1 MSKSWEEY
9 VAEQQQ
15 KQSAGGERIA
25 TGALRPRNDRT
36 GGASGSWEQFV
47 QRMQSGQPTASDSAI
62 YQKSGMDALRK
73 DAHTLTGGLTHY
85 FKNKHTANA
94 IDPQYRQKTRAMLD
108 AIANERKYFDYY
120 KDSFTAEDLQKY
132 TAELD
137 EYEAKL
143 KTYDGYF
150 GNGYGRAT
158 DKNSAIWG
166 SGYSALSSGLTSF
179 DKDVRGLMQGERV
192 VTDEAKTDLQRKQQA
207 LSSRLSATKRYIE
220 QNAALFTPQERK
232 QWQDEFSR
240 YESYLNGVGAYL
252 TSGQLG
258 MTNPLT
264 GKTVPVPNGG
274 LTLEQDR
281 QQREAVQ
288 QKITDVIDS
297 FSNAGKLGITAKNAK
312 EIAEGYRSGVERGNR
327 EIARLEQ
334 QRAEMEQQLKAMPD
348 SEWQAKNALVQQM
361 QEVDSQIE
369 AKKRSLS
376 NMEKRAAAAEAVL
389 TIDTRGKD
397 IQTTMEASVKR
408 QKELEAQLKQAR
420 IPKGRRDGNE
430 WVSEPVDEAEVAR
443 LESEIAKEKQ
453 QQKLAERRQKEL
465 AEFSAA
471 ADYYKYYS
479 LKNNEDFKEKSRPL
493 PDVYKHN
500 PKGISDLEQFGYH
513 MAATF
518 NNVSSDQLMQE
529 PIYGYIN
536 AMQGRKD
543 AIKKHYAYGTGERD
557 SLESYD
563 YMTADERHI
572 FNYLWATEGKGPAM
586 AFLDTLKPTL
596 DYRHGSADA
605 EEDNFFLIDYLWNP
619 MQRGLRNTV
628 RNVESLFTG
637 EELSTL
643 PWEYETAIRAEN
655 SNWLGR
661 GVINASS
668 SFGQMLPAMAAS
680 IATGNPAV
688 GAAVTF
694 ATSGAGAYQEG
705 LRSGMTEGQALGYG
719 ALVGGAEGFLQAVA
733 GGIPGLKGVLPEA
746 VGGEIAGKINNA
758 FGRWAVKFGA
768 NIASEVLE
776 ENVQN
781 YLEPLFVTMLTG
793 RDYEAPGWEE
803 FVDTTLSTLLL
814 TGATNLVTVGS
825 TLKNERAEVEQIKA
839 AQAQFALAALSFD
852 ESSPVYAMG
861 EKVAAALD
869 NKKFLTGQEF
879 RAMLQEA
886 GADQATV
893 DRINKGAFT
902 AEDAEQVAQMAQ
914 EAAKRLRTER
924 FEQSYTDG
932 AGAWSKERA
941 SAAAAVLDKVV
952 RGENVRNADIQK
964 LHLNT
969 KKGAEALQNA
979 LGVPVKKAGNNNV
992 AANQTFREAEMSYR
1006 MARSTA
1012 KYGDAAINWKTLPP
1026 TQESADAI
1034 MVHPEAKTA
1043 LEEIRNKPFTGTYA
1057 EQTRQIMQQL
1067 SIWWAANASRFT
1079 PEAASIQVER
1089 WRAENV
1095 QPGVDS
1101 NGDTGYTENGTTS
1114 GAETGLRG
1122 MMERLSRDEFVP
1134 EEEIITAPEIR
1145 DAKARSDAALQHP
1158 TIEDNSAER
1167 QVLRD
1172 DCTLALLGL
1181 GSAQYD
1187 ADGRIVKGADGETAY
1202 SGAVEQGH
1210 HIDIVVGLPAAG
1222 KSSVLV
1228 DPLSAQ
1234 HHARVIDNDMAKA
1247 MLPEFDN
1254 GIGAGAVHEESKA
1267 ISNFALELA
1276 MGAGDNIVLPIVGGN
1291 YGKLVAQIEEARAL
1305 GYEVAVHLC
1314 DLPSSKAI
1322 GRAIGR
1328 YLNTGRYIPMDI
1340 LYGYGNTPKENF
1352 YRLIQEGIVNEYS
1365 EYSNDVGYGEAPKQ
1379 IRQSSAYSGGAGSPR
1394 TSAGG
1399 VVQNLGRRSGVKA
1412 SPDAGGRGTPS
1423 QVARE
1428 VHRKAEGEGSGQS
1441 SVGAARSGFDQYSHA
1456 AIEYG
1461 TIEPGENPA
1470 RVVDVPKSMDGQT
1483 RVSTAAAHIME
1494 SKLVPD
1500 SRLNTVQDLI
1510 VSGELSDSVRST
1522 AKLSDD
1528 AKALV
1533 ERDIPASVVSFVQQV
1548 ERGNVSE
1555 ALAAQGA
1562 HLLSVA
1568 GDSDMTAAQY
1578 ARLYTAMVD
1587 LMRNTG
1593 RALQAARLVKQL
1605 TPEGRML
1612 CLQQAIQGFNDR
1624 TVETALR
1631 KAAQRP
1637 GRDGKE
1643 TAQIVVPEEMWQAY
1657 REATTDKAR
1666 DAVISDIQKY
1676 VADQIP
1682 STLYD
1687 KWTALRYLNML
1698 GNFKTQIRNIV
1709 SNTGAALLYTAKNR
1723 VKALVEAPVYGISK
1737 ALNRATD
1744 GKVAEY
1750 ERTSPLT
1757 PASVAD
1763 PMLFGQAWKD
1773 YTQFKDEILG
1783 DTKFKENLRGQ
1794 YAREIEAKR
1803 QIWKLNGQWGT
1814 KEDSNTAAKAIRKSA
1829 ETGMALLRGYDKV
1842 TSFAM
1847 EQGDAIFGRFA
1858 YAQALSGYLRANG
1871 VKSSTFENVDAELMN
1886 RARAYAI
1893 QQAQE
1898 ATFRDTNAVSTWFSG
1913 FDRNWGRAQVFSRGL
1928 LAFRKTPAN
1937 IGVRIEQ
1944 FSPLGVLNMFA
1955 DIIGK
1960 TSGFDI
1966 SGNDIVEAA
1975 SKTLTGTGLLYAG
1988 FLAAANGLIRG
1999 AGGDDDKEKTLD
2011 ELAGKQ
2017 DYSIKIGG
2025 KWYDISW
2032 LAPSSVPF
2040 LIGANIFDISERNN
2054 DPGFIEALL
2063 YITDPMI
2070 KTSMLSGLNDAID
2083 TIKWSDSPLTD
2094 MVITN
2099 VFGYLTQGLSNSLI
2113 RQAEQAA
2120 NKETTYTYIDEES
2133 WMPDIM
2139 QRVLGKWSQGI
2150 PGWDYNQAVMVDE
2163 LGRTVEKGDTAER
2176 IFNAFFNPAYYSEEA
2191 QNPVV
2196 DELQYL
2202 YELTQ
2207 ADPTLSEINVV
2218 PSWGGKSYSYR
2229 DKSGKKVTVRFTA
2242 EQYEEYSITRGTAI
2256 TAMLTDLFKS
2266 QTYNEMTDEEKAK
2279 AVQSVIQTATLYAK
2293 AESKT
2298 GYVYQKGEN
2307 KLLDLAFDAKLPAS
2321 EVFQAK
2327 AYRDDLN
2334 EMDASANV
2342 KMSHFDNY
2350 VSHKGWTD
2358 AQKKAV
2364 LEAYGSFSTT
2374 MRGDT
2379 DRYDELTEYIG
2390 KDKALTVVDGVGKLE
2405 PIGDA
2410 KQVSDAQRIGA
2421 IAKMP
2426 LSDQEKW
2433 DAFAVYRDDDWRIAF
2448 FRKAEINPSVY
2459 AAYLEAAPEYR
2470 LTADGKKSSAWN
2482 KTTIWN
2488 WLRTTEYS
2496 YAVRQKVAQIALMDK
2511 PKEDGKK

>member
-47 QRMQSGQPTASDSAI
+47 QRMQSGQRTASDSAI

-108 AIANERKYFDYY
+108 AIANERKYFEYY

-143 KTYDGYF
+143 KAYDGYF

-179 DKDVRGLMQGERV
+179 DKDVRGLMQGGRV
-192 VTDEAKTDLQRKQQA
+192 VTDEAKTDLKRQQQA
-207 LSSRLSATKRYIE
+207 LSSRLSATKRYME

-240 YESYLNGVGAYL
+240 YESYLNGVGSYL

-258 MTNPLT
+258 TTNPFT

-297 FSNAGKLGITAKNAK
+297 FSNAGKLGITAKNAQQ
-312 EIAEGYRSGVERGNR
+312 EAQTAQGVVQRATRKRERLT
-327 EIARLEQ
+327 A
-334 QRAEMEQQLKAMPD
+334 QRAEMEQQLKAIPD
-348 SEWQAKNALVQQM
+348 SEWQARDALVQQM
-361 QEVDSQIE
+361 QDVDTQIE
-369 AKKRSLS
+369 AQRH
-376 NMEKRAAAAEAVL
+376 
-389 TIDTRGKD
+389 TIETYTERGKVAQD
-397 IQTTMEASVKR
+397 VANAGDKYDEYRIGSMVQEA
-408 QKELEAQLKQAR
+408 LNA
-420 IPKGRRDGNE
+420 P
-430 WVSEPVDEAEVAR
+430 
-443 LESEIAKEKQ
+443 
-453 QQKLAERRQKEL
+453 
-465 AEFSAA
+465 
-471 ADYYKYYS
+471 
-479 LKNNEDFKEKSRPL
+479 DFAEKSKPQEG
-493 PDVYKHN
+493 VYSYTVDDNVNVRLALSDDYDLSDATHIQNPEYGWINGTDDDRAIIGQQYAVHN
-500 PKGISDLEQFGYH
+500 GELDSFSSYSYLTNEEKG
-513 MAATF
+513 
-518 NNVSSDQLMQE
+518 V
-529 PIYGYIN
+529 
-536 AMQGRKD
+536 
-543 AIKKHYAYGTGERD
+543 
-557 SLESYD
+557 
-563 YMTADERHI
+563 
-572 FNYLWATEGKGPAM
+572 FNYLWAAKGKETAM
-586 AFLDTLKPTL
+586 EYLAALKPTL
-596 DYRHGSADA
+596 DYRNGAAMAQDSPGT
-605 EEDNFFLIDYLWNP
+605 LWGNVLSP
-619 MQRGLRNTV
+619 MWRGLQGAMRNT
-628 RNVESLFTG
+628 EALLLG
-637 EELSTL
+637 GQELPIS
-643 PWEYETAIRAEN
+643 PGEYETAIRREN
-655 SNWLGR
+655 AGEWGR
-661 GVINASS
+661 HIIDAST
-668 SFGQMLPAMAAS
+668 SFGQMLPAMTIS
-680 IATGNPAV
+680 LATGNPTA

-694 ATSGAGAYQEG
+694 VTSGAGAYQEG

-719 ALVGGAEGFLQAVA
+719 ALVGGAEGFLQTIA
-733 GGIPGLKGVLPEA
+733 GGIPGLKGVLPDV
-746 VGGEIAGKINNA
+746 VGEQIAGKITNA

-814 TGATNLVTVGS
+814 TGATNLANAPSELSAELADPRAIENAQRRFAEAALTFDADSAVHAAGEIVKARLDSGRLVSGEEFRSLLTELGAD
-825 TLKNERAEVEQIKA
+825 KAEVKKIYSGRFTQSDVDALRNTTERRATA
-839 AQAQFALAALSFD
+839 A
-852 ESSPVYAMG
+852 
-861 EKVAAALD
+861 
-869 NKKFLTGQEF
+869 
-879 RAMLQEA
+879 R
-886 GADQATV
+886 
-893 DRINKGAFT
+893 
-902 AEDAEQVAQMAQ
+902 EQVYFENYQN
-914 EAAKRLRTER
+914 LGWTE
-924 FEQSYTDG
+924 
-932 AGAWSKERA
+932 ERA

-964 LHLNT
+964 LRLNT
-969 KKGAEALQNA
+969 EKGAAVLQDA
-979 LGVPVKKAGNNNV
+979 LGVPVTRAGNNNV

-1089 WRAENV
+1089 WRAEHPQQAQSADV
-1095 QPGVDS
+1095 VAQAQETSGTETQPASRVDITDDG
-1101 NGDTGYTENGTTS
+1101 NFRMVEYGDTDTQKQMTQ
-1114 GAETGLRG
+1114 
-1122 MMERLSRDEFVP
+1122 
-1134 EEEIITAPEIR
+1134 
-1145 DAKARSDAALQHP
+1145 ALHDQM
-1158 TIEDNSAER
+1158 
-1167 QVLRD
+1167 V
-1172 DCTLALLGL
+1172 
-1181 GSAQYD
+1181 
-1187 ADGRIVKGADGETAY
+1187 ADGEVVQIESREDVAEHYPDLRGVKKQERNALLKEKIGELKRQLRAFLQTLRPNTYEFDVDGRTLEARIYSTAIDEVTVRLTEPKSNMLYQSEEIFNNARYLY
-1202 SGAVEQGH
+1202 STPDYDGNPDVYRWNYFYTPVQIGDE
-1210 HIDIVVGLPAAG
+1210 VVGVRIAVRDRVRGNESQIYHWGIKSDRPLAAHG
-1222 KSSVLV
+1222 SGNQSGPTLSSSGRSDSSVPQ
-1228 DPLSAQ
+1228 D
-1234 HHARVIDNDMAKA
+1234 
-1247 MLPEFDN
+1247 
-1254 GIGAGAVHEESKA
+1254 GAAV
-1267 ISNFALELA
+1267 N
-1276 MGAGDNIVLPIVGGN
+1276 PVG
-1291 YGKLVAQIEEARAL
+1291 E
-1305 GYEVAVHLC
+1305 
-1314 DLPSSKAI
+1314 
-1322 GRAIGR
+1322 
-1328 YLNTGRYIPMDI
+1328 
-1340 LYGYGNTPKENF
+1340 
-1352 YRLIQEGIVNEYS
+1352 
-1365 EYSNDVGYGEAPKQ
+1365 
-1379 IRQSSAYSGGAGSPR
+1379 
-1394 TSAGG
+1394 
-1399 VVQNLGRRSGVKA
+1399 
-1412 SPDAGGRGTPS
+1412 
-1423 QVARE
+1423 
-1428 VHRKAEGEGSGQS
+1428 S
-1441 SVGAARSGFDQYSHA
+1441 SVGAARKGFDPYSGA

-1528 AKALV
+1528 AKALI

-1548 ERGNVSE
+1548 DRGNVSE
-1555 ALAAQGA
+1555 ALVAQGA

-1624 TVETALR
+1624 AVETALR

-1698 GNFKTQIRNIV
+1698 GNFKTQVRNVV

-1737 ALNRATD
+1737 VLNRATD
-1744 GKVAEY
+1744 GKVPEY

-1814 KEDSNTAAKAIRKSA
+1814 KEGSNTAAKAIRKSA

-1898 ATFRDTNAVSTWFSG
+1898 ATFRDTNLVSTYVSG
-1913 FDRNWGRAQVFSRGL
+1913 FDRNAPRGVKMFTRGL

-1960 TSGFDI
+1960 SSGFDI

-2054 DPGFIEALL
+2054 DPGFIESLL

-2163 LGRTVEKGDTAER
+2163 LGRTVDKGETAER

-2266 QTYNEMTDEEKAK
+2266 QSYNEMTDEEKAK

-2426 LSDQEKW
+2426 LSDREKW
-2433 DAFAVYRDDDWRIAF
+2433 DAFAVYRDDDWRIEF

-2496 YAVRQKVAQIALMDK
+2496 YAVRQKIAQIALMDK

>member
-1 MSKSWEEY
+1 MSNGWERFK
-9 VAEQQQ
+9 AEQEQRGTAGNPA
-15 KQSAGGERIA
+15 SAS
-25 TGALRPRNDRT
+25 RPGNDN
-36 GGASGSWEQFV
+36 GFAEY
-47 QRMQSGQPTASDSAI
+47 QRRSAQRQSGQSGSSQSWQRYLWETQGIRPTASNEEV
-62 YQKSGMDALRK
+62 YRKSGMDALRK

-179 DKDVRGLMQGERV
+179 DKDVRGLMQGGRV
-192 VTDEAKTDLQRKQQA
+192 VTDEAKTSLQRKQQA
-207 LSSRLSATKRYIE
+207 LSSRLSATKRYME

-240 YESYLNGVGAYL
+240 YESYLNGVGSYL
-252 TSGQLG
+252 KSGQLG
-258 MTNPLT
+258 MTNPFT

-297 FSNAGKLGITAKNAK
+297 FSNAGKLGITAKNAQQ
-312 EIAEGYRSGVERGNR
+312 EAQTAQGAVERATR
-327 EIARLEQ
+327 ERERLTA
-334 QRAEMEQQLKAMPD
+334 QRAEMEQQLKAIPD
-348 SEWQAKNALVQQM
+348 SEWQARNALVQQM
-361 QEVDSQIE
+361 QDVDTQIE
-369 AKKRSLS
+369 AQRH
-376 NMEKRAAAAEAVL
+376 
-389 TIDTRGKD
+389 TIETYTERGKVAQD
-397 IQTTMEASVKR
+397 VANAGDKYDEYRIGSMVQEA
-408 QKELEAQLKQAR
+408 LNA
-420 IPKGRRDGNE
+420 P
-430 WVSEPVDEAEVAR
+430 
-443 LESEIAKEKQ
+443 
-453 QQKLAERRQKEL
+453 
-465 AEFSAA
+465 
-471 ADYYKYYS
+471 
-479 LKNNEDFKEKSRPL
+479 DFAEKSKPQEG
-493 PDVYKHN
+493 VYSYTVDDNVNVRLALSDDYDLSDATHIQNPEYGWINGTDDDRVIIGQQYAVHN
-500 PKGISDLEQFGYH
+500 GELDSFSSYSYLTNEEKG
-513 MAATF
+513 
-518 NNVSSDQLMQE
+518 V
-529 PIYGYIN
+529 
-536 AMQGRKD
+536 
-543 AIKKHYAYGTGERD
+543 
-557 SLESYD
+557 
-563 YMTADERHI
+563 
-572 FNYLWATEGKGPAM
+572 FNYLWATKGKETAM
-586 AFLDTLKPTL
+586 EYLAALKPTL
-596 DYRHGSADA
+596 DYRNGTAMAQNSPGS
-605 EEDNFFLIDYLWNP
+605 LWGNVLSP
-619 MQRGLRNTV
+619 MVRGFQGAMRNT
-628 RNVESLFTG
+628 EALLQG
-637 EELSTL
+637 GQELPIS
-643 PWEYETAIRAEN
+643 PGEYETAIRREN
-655 SNWLGR
+655 AGEWGR
-661 GVINASS
+661 HIIDAST
-668 SFGQMLPAMAAS
+668 SFGQMLPAMTIS
-680 IATGNPAV
+680 LATGNPTA

-694 ATSGAGAYQEG
+694 VTSGAGAYQEG

-746 VGGEIAGKINNA
+746 VGGKIAGKITNA

-814 TGATNLVTVGS
+814 TGATNLANAPSELSAEFADAIENAQRRFAEAALTFDADSAVHTAGEIVKARLDSGRLVS
-825 TLKNERAEVEQIKA
+825 GEEFRSLLTELGADKAEVKKIYSGRFTQSDVDALRNTTERRATA
-839 AQAQFALAALSFD
+839 A
-852 ESSPVYAMG
+852 
-861 EKVAAALD
+861 
-869 NKKFLTGQEF
+869 
-879 RAMLQEA
+879 R
-886 GADQATV
+886 
-893 DRINKGAFT
+893 
-902 AEDAEQVAQMAQ
+902 EQVYFENYQN
-914 EAAKRLRTER
+914 LGWTE
-924 FEQSYTDG
+924 
-932 AGAWSKERA
+932 ERA

-979 LGVPVKKAGNNNV
+979 LGVPVTRAGNNNV

-1089 WRAENV
+1089 WRAEHPQENA
-1095 QPGVDS
+1095 QFNIDNAENS
-1101 NGDTGYTENGTTS
+1101 GYTGRNGGVS
-1114 GAETGLRG
+1114 NE
-1122 MMERLSRDEFVP
+1122 
-1134 EEEIITAPEIR
+1134 
-1145 DAKARSDAALQHP
+1145 SD
-1158 TIEDNSAER
+1158 R
-1167 QVLRD
+1167 
-1172 DCTLALLGL
+1172 
-1181 GSAQYD
+1181 
-1187 ADGRIVKGADGETAY
+1187 
-1202 SGAVEQGH
+1202 
-1210 HIDIVVGLPAAG
+1210 
-1222 KSSVLV
+1222 
-1228 DPLSAQ
+1228 
-1234 HHARVIDNDMAKA
+1234 M
-1247 MLPEFDN
+1247 
-1254 GIGAGAVHEESKA
+1254 
-1267 ISNFALELA
+1267 
-1276 MGAGDNIVLPIVGGN
+1276 
-1291 YGKLVAQIEEARAL
+1291 
-1305 GYEVAVHLC
+1305 
-1314 DLPSSKAI
+1314 
-1322 GRAIGR
+1322 
-1328 YLNTGRYIPMDI
+1328 
-1340 LYGYGNTPKENF
+1340 
-1352 YRLIQEGIVNEYS
+1352 
-1365 EYSNDVGYGEAPKQ
+1365 
-1379 IRQSSAYSGGAGSPR
+1379 
-1394 TSAGG
+1394 AGG
-1399 VVQNLGRRSGVKA
+1399 VAEGVPGGQFSGGR
-1412 SPDAGGRGTPS
+1412 DAGGRQNGRTNQVFSGRGLSQNLQRAFEQRGVVAAELYNFDADSAAFSAALEAARTADTDHGWAVTPQSIEDLQGKTLLMDEGGTIGFAVTADGDIEAVFKNKQLNHTPHAMDGVMPQAIAAGGVKLDCYGKDLVRIYERYGFTPVARVEFNEQYANPGWDASKGTPYIYFMVHNGDSAETVAANIGKYPHMERS
-1423 QVARE
+1423 QLE
-1428 VHRKAEGEGSGQS
+1428 SLPTYGKEGYDQAAAQRDSLLSWRQQS
-1441 SVGAARSGFDQYSHA
+1441 ETSVGAARSGFDQYSHA

-1510 VSGELSDSVRST
+1510 VSGELSDSVRSLD
-1522 AKLSDD
+1522 KLSND

-1555 ALAAQGA
+1555 ALVAQGA

-1637 GRDGKE
+1637 GMDGKE

-1698 GNFKTQIRNIV
+1698 GNFKTQIRNIA

-1829 ETGMALLRGYDKV
+1829 EIGMALLRGYDKV

-1898 ATFRDTNAVSTWFSG
+1898 ATFRDTNLVSTYVSG
-1913 FDRNWGRAQVFSRGL
+1913 FDRNAPRGVKMFTRGS

-1955 DIIGK
+1955 NIIGK

-1975 SKTLTGTGLLYAG
+1975 AKTLTGTGLLYAG

-1999 AGGDDDKEKTLD
+1999 AGGNDDKEKTLD

-2083 TIKWSDSPLTD
+2083 TIKWSDAPLED

-2163 LGRTVEKGDTAER
+2163 LGRTVGKGETAER

-2207 ADPTLSEINVV
+2207 TDPTLSEINVV
-2218 PSWGGKSYSYR
+2218 PRWGDKSYSYR

-2242 EQYEEYSITRGTAI
+2242 DQYEEYSITRGTAI

-2410 KQVSDAQRIGA
+2410 KQVSDAQRIRA

-2459 AAYLEAAPEYR
+2459 AAYLEAIPEYR
-2470 LTADGKKSSAWN
+2470 VTAKGKKTNDWN
-2482 KTTIWN
+2482 GTTIWN

>member
-1 MSKSWEEY
+1 
-9 VAEQQQ
+9 
-15 KQSAGGERIA
+15 
-25 TGALRPRNDRT
+25 
-36 GGASGSWEQFV
+36 
-47 QRMQSGQPTASDSAI
+47 
-62 YQKSGMDALRK
+62 
-73 DAHTLTGGLTHY
+73 
-85 FKNKHTANA
+85 
-94 IDPQYRQKTRAMLD
+94 
-108 AIANERKYFDYY
+108 
-120 KDSFTAEDLQKY
+120 
-132 TAELD
+132 
-137 EYEAKL
+137 
-143 KTYDGYF
+143 
-150 GNGYGRAT
+150 
-158 DKNSAIWG
+158 
-166 SGYSALSSGLTSF
+166 
-179 DKDVRGLMQGERV
+179 
-192 VTDEAKTDLQRKQQA
+192 
-207 LSSRLSATKRYIE
+207 
-220 QNAALFTPQERK
+220 
-232 QWQDEFSR
+232 
-240 YESYLNGVGAYL
+240 
-252 TSGQLG
+252 
-258 MTNPLT
+258 
-264 GKTVPVPNGG
+264 
-274 LTLEQDR
+274 
-281 QQREAVQ
+281 
-288 QKITDVIDS
+288 
-297 FSNAGKLGITAKNAK
+297 
-312 EIAEGYRSGVERGNR
+312 
-327 EIARLEQ
+327 
-334 QRAEMEQQLKAMPD
+334 
-348 SEWQAKNALVQQM
+348 
-361 QEVDSQIE
+361 
-369 AKKRSLS
+369 
-376 NMEKRAAAAEAVL
+376 
-389 TIDTRGKD
+389 
-397 IQTTMEASVKR
+397 
-408 QKELEAQLKQAR
+408 
-420 IPKGRRDGNE
+420 
-430 WVSEPVDEAEVAR
+430 
-443 LESEIAKEKQ
+443 
-453 QQKLAERRQKEL
+453 
-465 AEFSAA
+465 
-471 ADYYKYYS
+471 
-479 LKNNEDFKEKSRPL
+479 
-493 PDVYKHN
+493 
-500 PKGISDLEQFGYH
+500 
-513 MAATF
+513 
-518 NNVSSDQLMQE
+518 
-529 PIYGYIN
+529 
-536 AMQGRKD
+536 
-543 AIKKHYAYGTGERD
+543 
-557 SLESYD
+557 
-563 YMTADERHI
+563 
-572 FNYLWATEGKGPAM
+572 
-586 AFLDTLKPTL
+586 
-596 DYRHGSADA
+596 
-605 EEDNFFLIDYLWNP
+605 
-619 MQRGLRNTV
+619 
-628 RNVESLFTG
+628 
-637 EELSTL
+637 
-643 PWEYETAIRAEN
+643 
-655 SNWLGR
+655 
-661 GVINASS
+661 
-668 SFGQMLPAMAAS
+668 
-680 IATGNPAV
+680 
-688 GAAVTF
+688 
-694 ATSGAGAYQEG
+694 
-705 LRSGMTEGQALGYG
+705 
-719 ALVGGAEGFLQAVA
+719 
-733 GGIPGLKGVLPEA
+733 
-746 VGGEIAGKINNA
+746 
-758 FGRWAVKFGA
+758 
-768 NIASEVLE
+768 
-776 ENVQN
+776 
-781 YLEPLFVTMLTG
+781 
-793 RDYEAPGWEE
+793 
-803 FVDTTLSTLLL
+803 
-814 TGATNLVTVGS
+814 
-825 TLKNERAEVEQIKA
+825 
-839 AQAQFALAALSFD
+839 
-852 ESSPVYAMG
+852 
-861 EKVAAALD
+861 
-869 NKKFLTGQEF
+869 
-879 RAMLQEA
+879 
-886 GADQATV
+886 
-893 DRINKGAFT
+893 
-902 AEDAEQVAQMAQ
+902 
-914 EAAKRLRTER
+914 
-924 FEQSYTDG
+924 
-932 AGAWSKERA
+932 
-941 SAAAAVLDKVV
+941 
-952 RGENVRNADIQK
+952 
-964 LHLNT
+964 
-969 KKGAEALQNA
+969 
-979 LGVPVKKAGNNNV
+979 
-992 AANQTFREAEMSYR
+992 
-1006 MARSTA
+1006 
-1012 KYGDAAINWKTLPP
+1012 
-1026 TQESADAI
+1026 
-1034 MVHPEAKTA
+1034 
-1043 LEEIRNKPFTGTYA
+1043 
-1057 EQTRQIMQQL
+1057 
-1067 SIWWAANASRFT
+1067 
-1079 PEAASIQVER
+1079 
-1089 WRAENV
+1089 
-1095 QPGVDS
+1095 
-1101 NGDTGYTENGTTS
+1101 
-1114 GAETGLRG
+1114 
-1122 MMERLSRDEFVP
+1122 
-1134 EEEIITAPEIR
+1134 
-1145 DAKARSDAALQHP
+1145 
-1158 TIEDNSAER
+1158 
-1167 QVLRD
+1167 
-1172 DCTLALLGL
+1172 
-1181 GSAQYD
+1181 
-1187 ADGRIVKGADGETAY
+1187 
-1202 SGAVEQGH
+1202 
-1210 HIDIVVGLPAAG
+1210 
-1222 KSSVLV
+1222 
-1228 DPLSAQ
+1228 
-1234 HHARVIDNDMAKA
+1234 
-1247 MLPEFDN
+1247 
-1254 GIGAGAVHEESKA
+1254 
-1267 ISNFALELA
+1267 
-1276 MGAGDNIVLPIVGGN
+1276 
-1291 YGKLVAQIEEARAL
+1291 
-1305 GYEVAVHLC
+1305 
-1314 DLPSSKAI
+1314 
-1322 GRAIGR
+1322 
-1328 YLNTGRYIPMDI
+1328 
-1340 LYGYGNTPKENF
+1340 
-1352 YRLIQEGIVNEYS
+1352 
-1365 EYSNDVGYGEAPKQ
+1365 
-1379 IRQSSAYSGGAGSPR
+1379 
-1394 TSAGG
+1394 
-1399 VVQNLGRRSGVKA
+1399 
-1412 SPDAGGRGTPS
+1412 
-1423 QVARE
+1423 
-1428 VHRKAEGEGSGQS
+1428 
-1441 SVGAARSGFDQYSHA
+1441 
-1456 AIEYG
+1456 
-1461 TIEPGENPA
+1461 
-1470 RVVDVPKSMDGQT
+1470 
-1483 RVSTAAAHIME
+1483 
-1494 SKLVPD
+1494 
-1500 SRLNTVQDLI
+1500 
-1510 VSGELSDSVRST
+1510 
-1522 AKLSDD
+1522 
-1528 AKALV
+1528 
-1533 ERDIPASVVSFVQQV
+1533 
-1548 ERGNVSE
+1548 
-1555 ALAAQGA
+1555 
-1562 HLLSVA
+1562 
-1568 GDSDMTAAQY
+1568 
-1578 ARLYTAMVD
+1578 
-1587 LMRNTG
+1587 
-1593 RALQAARLVKQL
+1593 
-1605 TPEGRML
+1605 ML
-1612 CLQQAIQGFNDR
+1612 CLQQAIQNINDTR
-1624 TVETALR
+1624 AENAQAKADRMARR
-1631 KAAQRP
+1631 KEIREAFRDADRAERAKDAAVNKQKNAV
-1637 GRDGKE
+1637 GSISE
-1643 TAQIVVPEEMWQAY
+1643 IVVPEEMWQAY

-1698 GNFKTQIRNIV
+1698 GNFKTQIRNIA

-1744 GKVAEY
+1744 GKVSEY

-1814 KEDSNTAAKAIRKSA
+1814 KEDSNAAAKAIRKSA

-1928 LAFRKTPAN
+1928 FAFRKTPAN

-2040 LIGANIFDISERNN
+2040 LIGANIYDISERNN

-2070 KTSMLSGLNDAID
+2070 KTSMLSGLNNSID

-2099 VFGYLTQGLSNSLI
+2099 VFGYLTQGLSNSMI

-2218 PSWGGKSYSYR
+2218 PRWGDKSYSYR

-2410 KQVSDAQRIGA
+2410 KQVSDAQRIRA

>member
-1 MSKSWEEY
+1 MSNGWERFK
-9 VAEQQQ
+9 AEQERRGT
-15 KQSAGGERIA
+15 AGNPA
-25 TGALRPRNDRT
+25 
-36 GGASGSWEQFV
+36 GASRSGNNGFAEY
-47 QRMQSGQPTASDSAI
+47 QRRSAQRQSGQSGSSRSWQRYLWETQGIRPTASNEEV
-62 YQKSGMDALRK
+62 YRKSGMDALRK

-137 EYEAKL
+137 EYEAQL
-143 KTYDGYF
+143 KAYDGYF

-179 DKDVRGLMQGERV
+179 DKDVRGLMQGGRV

-207 LSSRLSATKRYIE
+207 LSSRLSATKRYME

-240 YESYLNGVGAYL
+240 YESYLNGVGSYL
-252 TSGQLG
+252 KSGQLG
-258 MTNPLT
+258 TTNPFT

-274 LTLEQDR
+274 PELEQDR

-288 QKITDVIDS
+288 QKITSVIDS
-297 FSNAGKLGITAKNAK
+297 FSNAGRLGITAKNAQQEAQTAQDVVQRATRK
-312 EIAEGYRSGVERGNR
+312 RERLT
-327 EIARLEQ
+327 A
-334 QRAEMEQQLKAMPD
+334 QRAEMEQQLKAIPD
-348 SEWQAKNALVQQM
+348 SEWQARNALVQQM
-361 QEVDSQIE
+361 QDVDTQID
-369 AKKRSLS
+369 AQRH
-376 NMEKRAAAAEAVL
+376 
-389 TIDTRGKD
+389 TIETYTERGKVAQD
-397 IQTTMEASVKR
+397 VANAGDKYDEYRIGSMVQEA
-408 QKELEAQLKQAR
+408 LNA
-420 IPKGRRDGNE
+420 P
-430 WVSEPVDEAEVAR
+430 
-443 LESEIAKEKQ
+443 
-453 QQKLAERRQKEL
+453 
-465 AEFSAA
+465 
-471 ADYYKYYS
+471 
-479 LKNNEDFKEKSRPL
+479 DFAEKSKPQEG
-493 PDVYKHN
+493 VY
-500 PKGISDLEQFGYH
+500 SYTVD
-513 MAATF
+513 
-518 NNVSSDQLMQE
+518 NNVNVRLALSDDYDLSDATHIQNPE
-529 PIYGYIN
+529 YGYIN
-536 AMQGRKD
+536 GTDEDRSIIINQ
-543 AIKKHYAYGTGERD
+543 YAVHNAERD
-557 SLESYD
+557 QFASYGYLTD
-563 YMTADERHI
+563 KEKGV
-572 FNYLWATEGKGPAM
+572 FNYLWATKGRDTAM
-586 AFLDTLKPTL
+586 EYLAALKPTL
-596 DYRHGSADA
+596 DYRNGAAMAQNSPGS
-605 EEDNFFLIDYLWNP
+605 LWGNVVSP
-619 MQRGLRNTV
+619 MVRGFQGAMRNTEALLQGG
-628 RNVESLFTG
+628 R
-637 EELSTL
+637 ELPIS
-643 PWEYETAIRAEN
+643 PGEYETAIRREN
-655 SNWLGR
+655 AGEWGR
-661 GVINASS
+661 HIIDAST
-668 SFGQMLPAMAAS
+668 SFGQMLPAMTIS
-680 IATGNPAV
+680 LATGNPTA

-694 ATSGAGAYQEG
+694 VTSGAGAYQEG

-746 VGGEIAGKINNA
+746 VGGKIAGKINNA

-793 RDYEAPGWEE
+793 RDYEAPGWDE
-803 FVDTTLSTLLL
+803 FVDTTLSVLLL
-814 TGATNLVTVGS
+814 TGATNLATVGS

-852 ESSPVYAMG
+852 ESSPVHAMG

-893 DRINKGAFT
+893 DRINKAAFT

-914 EAAKRLRTER
+914 EAAKRLQTER
-924 FEQSYTDG
+924 FEQSYTEG
-932 AGAWSKERA
+932 TEAWSKERA

-964 LHLNT
+964 LRLNT
-969 KKGAEALQNA
+969 EKGAAVLQDA
-979 LGVPVKKAGNNNV
+979 LGVPVTRAGNNNV

-1012 KYGDAAINWKTLPP
+1012 KYGEAEINWKTLPP

-1043 LEEIRNKPFTGTYA
+1043 LEEIRNKPFAGTYA

-1089 WRAENV
+1089 WRAEHPQGNA
-1095 QPGVDS
+1095 QFNIDNAEDS
-1101 NGDTGYTENGTTS
+1101 GYTESNGGVS
-1114 GAETGLRG
+1114 NE
-1122 MMERLSRDEFVP
+1122 
-1134 EEEIITAPEIR
+1134 
-1145 DAKARSDAALQHP
+1145 SD
-1158 TIEDNSAER
+1158 R
-1167 QVLRD
+1167 
-1172 DCTLALLGL
+1172 
-1181 GSAQYD
+1181 
-1187 ADGRIVKGADGETAY
+1187 
-1202 SGAVEQGH
+1202 
-1210 HIDIVVGLPAAG
+1210 
-1222 KSSVLV
+1222 
-1228 DPLSAQ
+1228 
-1234 HHARVIDNDMAKA
+1234 M
-1247 MLPEFDN
+1247 
-1254 GIGAGAVHEESKA
+1254 
-1267 ISNFALELA
+1267 
-1276 MGAGDNIVLPIVGGN
+1276 
-1291 YGKLVAQIEEARAL
+1291 
-1305 GYEVAVHLC
+1305 
-1314 DLPSSKAI
+1314 
-1322 GRAIGR
+1322 
-1328 YLNTGRYIPMDI
+1328 
-1340 LYGYGNTPKENF
+1340 
-1352 YRLIQEGIVNEYS
+1352 
-1365 EYSNDVGYGEAPKQ
+1365 
-1379 IRQSSAYSGGAGSPR
+1379 
-1394 TSAGG
+1394 AGG
-1399 VVQNLGRRSGVKA
+1399 MAEGVPGGQFSGRR
-1412 SPDAGGRGTPS
+1412 DAGGRQNGRTNQVFSGRGLSQNLQRAFEQRGVVAAELYNFDADSAAFSAALEAARTADADHGWAVTPQSVEDLQGKTLLMDEGGTIGFAVTADGDIEAVFKNKQLNHTPHAMDGVIPQAIAAGGVKLDCYGKDLVRIYERYGFTPVARVEFNEQYANPGWDASKGTPYIYFMVHNGDSAETVAANIGKYPHMERS
-1423 QVARE
+1423 QLE
-1428 VHRKAEGEGSGQS
+1428 SLPTYGKEGYDQAAAQRDSLLSWRQQS
-1441 SVGAARSGFDQYSHA
+1441 ETSVGAARSGFDQYSHA

-1494 SKLVPD
+1494 SKIVPD

-1528 AKALV
+1528 AKALI

-1555 ALAAQGA
+1555 ALVAQGA
-1562 HLLSVA
+1562 HLLGVA

-1955 DIIGK
+1955 NIIGK

-2054 DPGFIEALL
+2054 DPGFIDALL

-2083 TIKWSDSPLTD
+2083 TIKWSDAPLED

-2163 LGRTVEKGDTAER
+2163 LGRTVDKGETAER

-2218 PSWGGKSYSYR
+2218 PRWGGKSYSYR

-2298 GYVYQKGEN
+2298 GYVYQKSEN

-2410 KQVSDAQRIGA
+2410 KQVSDAQRIHA

>member
-15 KQSAGGERIA
+15 KQSAGGKRIA
-25 TGALRPRNDRT
+25 SGALRPRNDRT
-36 GGASGSWEQFV
+36 GGASDSWEQFV
-47 QRMQSGQPTASDSAI
+47 QRAQSGQRTASDSAI
-62 YQKSGMDALRK
+62 YQKSGMEALRK

-108 AIANERKYFDYY
+108 AIANERKYFEYY

-143 KTYDGYF
+143 KAYDGYF

-179 DKDVRGLMQGERV
+179 DKDVRGLMQGGRV
-192 VTDEAKTDLQRKQQA
+192 VTDEAKTDLKRQQQA
-207 LSSRLSATKRYIE
+207 LSSRLSATKRYME

-240 YESYLNGVGAYL
+240 YESYLNGVGSYL

-258 MTNPLT
+258 TTNPFT
-264 GKTVPVPNGG
+264 NKTVPVPNGG

-297 FSNAGKLGITAKNAK
+297 FSNAGRLGITAKNAQQ
-312 EIAEGYRSGVERGNR
+312 EAQTAQGVVQRATRKRERLT
-327 EIARLEQ
+327 A
-334 QRAEMEQQLKAMPD
+334 QRAEMEQQLKAIPD
-348 SEWQAKNALVQQM
+348 SEWQARNALVQQM
-361 QEVDSQIE
+361 QDVDTQID
-369 AKKRSLS
+369 AQRH
-376 NMEKRAAAAEAVL
+376 
-389 TIDTRGKD
+389 TIETYTERGKVAQD
-397 IQTTMEASVKR
+397 VANAGEKYDEFRIGSMVQEA
-408 QKELEAQLKQAR
+408 LNA
-420 IPKGRRDGNE
+420 P
-430 WVSEPVDEAEVAR
+430 
-443 LESEIAKEKQ
+443 
-453 QQKLAERRQKEL
+453 
-465 AEFSAA
+465 
-471 ADYYKYYS
+471 
-479 LKNNEDFKEKSRPL
+479 DFAEKSKPQEG
-493 PDVYKHN
+493 VYSYTVDDNVNVRLALSDDYDLSDATHIQNPEYGWINGTDDDRAIIGQQYAVHN
-500 PKGISDLEQFGYH
+500 GELDSFSSYSYLTNEEKG
-513 MAATF
+513 
-518 NNVSSDQLMQE
+518 V
-529 PIYGYIN
+529 
-536 AMQGRKD
+536 
-543 AIKKHYAYGTGERD
+543 
-557 SLESYD
+557 
-563 YMTADERHI
+563 
-572 FNYLWATEGKGPAM
+572 FNYLWATKGKETAM
-586 AFLDTLKPTL
+586 EYLAALKPTL
-596 DYRHGSADA
+596 DYRNGAAMAQDSPGT
-605 EEDNFFLIDYLWNP
+605 LWGNVLSP
-619 MQRGLRNTV
+619 MWRGLQGAMRNT
-628 RNVESLFTG
+628 EALLQG
-637 EELSTL
+637 GQELPIS
-643 PWEYETAIRAEN
+643 PGEYETAIRREN
-655 SNWLGR
+655 AGEWGR
-661 GVINASS
+661 HIIDAST
-668 SFGQMLPAMAAS
+668 SFGQMLPAMTIS
-680 IATGNPAV
+680 LATGNPTA

-694 ATSGAGAYQEG
+694 VTSGAGAYQEG

-719 ALVGGAEGFLQAVA
+719 ALVGGAEGFLQSIA
-733 GGIPGLKGVLPEA
+733 GGIPGLKGMLPEA
-746 VGGEIAGKINNA
+746 VGNQIAGKITNA

-793 RDYEAPGWEE
+793 QDYEAPGWEE

-814 TGATNLVTVGS
+814 TGVTNLANAPS
-825 TLKNERAEVEQIKA
+825 DLINEAVEANQIIA
-839 AQAQFALAALSFD
+839 AQEQFAIAALSFD
-852 ESSPVYAMG
+852 ENSPVHAMG
-861 EKVAAALD
+861 EKVAAALGE
-869 NKKFLTGQEF
+869 NKFLTGKEF
-879 RAMLQEA
+879 REMLQEA

-893 DRINKGAFT
+893 DRINARAFT

-924 FEQSYTDG
+924 FEQSYTEG
-932 AGAWSKERA
+932 VGAWSKERA

-964 LHLNT
+964 LRLNT
-969 KKGAEALQNA
+969 EKGAAVLQDA
-979 LGVPVKKAGNNNV
+979 LGVPVTRAGNNNV

-1079 PEAASIQVER
+1079 PEAASIQAER
-1089 WRAENV
+1089 WRAEHPQQA
-1095 QPGVDS
+1095 QPADVVAQAQETSGTETQPASRVDITDDG
-1101 NGDTGYTENGTTS
+1101 NFRMVEYGDTDTQKQMTQ
-1114 GAETGLRG
+1114 
-1122 MMERLSRDEFVP
+1122 
-1134 EEEIITAPEIR
+1134 
-1145 DAKARSDAALQHP
+1145 ALHDQM
-1158 TIEDNSAER
+1158 
-1167 QVLRD
+1167 V
-1172 DCTLALLGL
+1172 
-1181 GSAQYD
+1181 
-1187 ADGRIVKGADGETAY
+1187 ADGEVVQIESREDVAEHYPDLRGVKKQERNALLKEKIGELKRQLRAFLQTLRPNTYEFDVDGRTLEARIYSTAIDEVTVRLTEPKSNMLYQSEEIFNNARYLY
-1202 SGAVEQGH
+1202 STPDYDGNPDVYRWNYFYTPVQIGDE
-1210 HIDIVVGLPAAG
+1210 VVGVRIAVRDRVRGNESQIYHWGIKSDRPLAAHG
-1222 KSSVLV
+1222 SGNQSGPTLSSSGRSDSSVPQ
-1228 DPLSAQ
+1228 D
-1234 HHARVIDNDMAKA
+1234 
-1247 MLPEFDN
+1247 
-1254 GIGAGAVHEESKA
+1254 GTAVNPVEE
-1267 ISNFALELA
+1267 I
-1276 MGAGDNIVLPIVGGN
+1276 
-1291 YGKLVAQIEEARAL
+1291 
-1305 GYEVAVHLC
+1305 
-1314 DLPSSKAI
+1314 
-1322 GRAIGR
+1322 
-1328 YLNTGRYIPMDI
+1328 
-1340 LYGYGNTPKENF
+1340 
-1352 YRLIQEGIVNEYS
+1352 
-1365 EYSNDVGYGEAPKQ
+1365 
-1379 IRQSSAYSGGAGSPR
+1379 
-1394 TSAGG
+1394 
-1399 VVQNLGRRSGVKA
+1399 
-1412 SPDAGGRGTPS
+1412 
-1423 QVARE
+1423 
-1428 VHRKAEGEGSGQS
+1428 
-1441 SVGAARSGFDQYSHA
+1441 SVGAARKGFDPYSGA

-1470 RVVDVPKSMDGQT
+1470 RVVDVPRSMDGQT
-1483 RVSTAAAHIME
+1483 KVSTAAAHIME

-1510 VSGELSDSVRST
+1510 VSGELSDTVRSLG
-1522 AKLSDD
+1522 KLSND

-1533 ERDIPASVVSFVQQV
+1533 ERDIPSAVVKFVSAV
-1548 ERGNVSE
+1548 ERGSVSE
-1555 ALAAQGA
+1555 ALVARGA

-1578 ARLYTAMVD
+1578 GQLYTAMVD
-1587 LMRNTG
+1587 LLRNTG

-1612 CLQQAIQGFNDR
+1612 CLQQAIQNINDAR
-1624 TVETALR
+1624 AENAQAKADRMARR
-1631 KAAQRP
+1631 KEIREAFRDADRAERAKDAAVNKQKNAV
-1637 GRDGKE
+1637 GSVSE
-1643 TAQIVVPEEMWQAY
+1643 IVVPEEMWQAY

-1698 GNFKTQIRNIV
+1698 GNFKTQVRNVV

-1737 ALNRATD
+1737 VLNRATD
-1744 GKVAEY
+1744 GKVSEY

-1829 ETGMALLRGYDKV
+1829 ETGMALLRGYDRA

-1898 ATFRDTNAVSTWFSG
+1898 ATFRDTNLVSTYVSG
-1913 FDRNWGRAQVFSRGL
+1913 FDRNAPRGVKMFTRGL

-1960 TSGFDI
+1960 SSGFDI

-2011 ELAGKQ
+2011 ELAGMQ

-2083 TIKWSDSPLTD
+2083 TIKWSDAPLED

-2099 VFGYLTQGLSNSLI
+2099 LFGYLTQGLSNSLI

-2163 LGRTVEKGDTAER
+2163 LGRTVDKGDTAER

-2218 PSWGGKSYSYR
+2218 PSWGSKSYSYR

-2279 AVQSVIQTATLYAK
+2279 AVHSVIQTATLYAK

-2426 LSDQEKW
+2426 ISDQEKW
-2433 DAFAVYRDDDWRIAF
+2433 DAFAVYRDDDWRIEF

-2459 AAYLEAAPEYR
+2459 AAYLEAIPQYR
-2470 LTADGKKSSAWN
+2470 VTKEGKPSGQWSE
-2482 KTTIWN
+2482 TTIKN
-2488 WLRTTEYS
+2488 WLRTTDYS
-2496 YAVRQKVAQIALMDK
+2496 YAVKLKIINIATMDK

>member
-1 MSKSWEEY
+1 MSNGWERFK
-9 VAEQQQ
+9 AEQEQRGT
-15 KQSAGGERIA
+15 AGNPA
-25 TGALRPRNDRT
+25 
-36 GGASGSWEQFV
+36 GASRSGDNGFAEY
-47 QRMQSGQPTASDSAI
+47 QRRSAQRQSGQSGSSQSWQRYLWETQGIRPTASNEEV
-62 YQKSGMDALRK
+62 YRKSGMDALRK

-120 KDSFTAEDLQKY
+120 KDSFTSEDLQKY
-132 TAELD
+132 SAELD

-143 KTYDGYF
+143 KAYDGYF

-179 DKDVRGLMQGERV
+179 DKDVRGLMQGGRV

-207 LSSRLSATKRYIE
+207 LSSRLSATKRYME

-240 YESYLNGVGAYL
+240 YESYLNGVGSYL

-258 MTNPLT
+258 TTNPFT

-297 FSNAGKLGITAKNAK
+297 FSNAGKLGITAKNAQQ
-312 EIAEGYRSGVERGNR
+312 EAQTAQGVVERATR
-327 EIARLEQ
+327 ERERLTA
-334 QRAEMEQQLKAMPD
+334 QRSEMEQQLNAIPD
-348 SEWQAKNALVQQM
+348 SDWQARNALVQQM
-361 QEVDSQIE
+361 QDVDSQIE
-369 AKKRSLS
+369 SQR
-376 NMEKRAAAAEAVL
+376 R
-389 TIDTRGKD
+389 TIQTYTERGKVAQD
-397 IQTTMEASVKR
+397 VANAGDKYDEYRIGSMVQEA
-408 QKELEAQLKQAR
+408 LNA
-420 IPKGRRDGNE
+420 P
-430 WVSEPVDEAEVAR
+430 
-443 LESEIAKEKQ
+443 
-453 QQKLAERRQKEL
+453 
-465 AEFSAA
+465 
-471 ADYYKYYS
+471 
-479 LKNNEDFKEKSRPL
+479 DFAEKSKPQEG
-493 PDVYKHN
+493 VYSYTMDDNVNVRLALSDDYDLSDATHIQNPEYGWINGTDDDRVIIGQQYAVHN
-500 PKGISDLEQFGYH
+500 GELYSFSSYSYLTNEEKG
-513 MAATF
+513 
-518 NNVSSDQLMQE
+518 V
-529 PIYGYIN
+529 
-536 AMQGRKD
+536 
-543 AIKKHYAYGTGERD
+543 
-557 SLESYD
+557 
-563 YMTADERHI
+563 
-572 FNYLWATEGKGPAM
+572 FNYLWATKGKETAM
-586 AFLDTLKPTL
+586 EYLAALKPTL
-596 DYRHGSADA
+596 DYRNGAAMAQDSPGS
-605 EEDNFFLIDYLWNP
+605 LWGNVLSP
-619 MQRGLRNTV
+619 MVRGFQGAMRNT
-628 RNVESLFTG
+628 EALLQG
-637 EELSTL
+637 GQELPVS
-643 PWEYETAIRAEN
+643 PGEYETSIRREN
-655 SNWLGR
+655 AGAWGR
-661 GVINASS
+661 HIIDAST
-668 SFGQMLPAMAAS
+668 SFGQMLPAMTVS
-680 IATGNPAV
+680 LATGNPAV

-719 ALVGGAEGFLQAVA
+719 ALVGGAEGFLQTIA
-733 GGIPGLKGVLPEA
+733 GGIPGLKGVLPDV
-746 VGGEIAGKINNA
+746 VGEQIAGKITNA

-814 TGATNLVTVGS
+814 TGATNLANVRS
-825 TLKNERAEVEQIKA
+825 DLINEAVEANQIIA
-839 AQAQFALAALSFD
+839 AQEQFAIAALSFD
-852 ESSPVYAMG
+852 ESSPVHAMG
-861 EKVAAALD
+861 EKVAAALGK
-869 NKKFLTGQEF
+869 NKFLTGKEF
-879 RAMLQEA
+879 REMLQEA

-924 FEQSYTDG
+924 FEQSYTEG
-932 AGAWSKERA
+932 VGAWSKERA

-964 LHLNT
+964 LRLNT
-969 KKGAEALQNA
+969 EKGAAVLQDA
-979 LGVPVKKAGNNNV
+979 LGVPVTRAGNNNV

-1067 SIWWAANASRFT
+1067 NIWWAANASRFT

-1089 WRAENV
+1089 WRAEHPQQTEAPAQAADMDAELPEESTAINDTAEGHTARQQAVIEAYKESVDEGLVAFV
-1095 QPGVDS
+1095 QNAVINKGQNRGRYYLNDVLPRAGQDIYEL
-1101 NGDTGYTENGTTS
+1101 TGIDASGFKTVLEQRMAEHIYKEHGPEGTTDKS
-1114 GAETGLRG
+1114 MANLN
-1122 MMERLSRDEFVP
+1122 D
-1134 EEEIITAPEIR
+1134 I
-1145 DAKARSDAALQHP
+1145 
-1158 TIEDNSAER
+1158 
-1167 QVLRD
+1167 
-1172 DCTLALLGL
+1172 
-1181 GSAQYD
+1181 
-1187 ADGRIVKGADGETAY
+1187 GRIQYVLDNYDTMRQGGRSPSYTTMKPNGKPGTAQTVVYEKAVDGKYYVVEAVPDTKAKTAFVVSAYMQKRAGAHLQTVDEQTSTHTARPENAVGAPTPL
-1202 SGAVEQGH
+1202 STVPQDGAV
-1210 HIDIVVGLPAAG
+1210 
-1222 KSSVLV
+1222 
-1228 DPLSAQ
+1228 
-1234 HHARVIDNDMAKA
+1234 
-1247 MLPEFDN
+1247 
-1254 GIGAGAVHEESKA
+1254 
-1267 ISNFALELA
+1267 
-1276 MGAGDNIVLPIVGGN
+1276 
-1291 YGKLVAQIEEARAL
+1291 
-1305 GYEVAVHLC
+1305 
-1314 DLPSSKAI
+1314 
-1322 GRAIGR
+1322 
-1328 YLNTGRYIPMDI
+1328 
-1340 LYGYGNTPKENF
+1340 
-1352 YRLIQEGIVNEYS
+1352 VN
-1365 EYSNDVGYGEAPKQ
+1365 P
-1379 IRQSSAYSGGAGSPR
+1379 
-1394 TSAGG
+1394 SAGE
-1399 VVQNLGRRSGVKA
+1399 N
-1412 SPDAGGRGTPS
+1412 
-1423 QVARE
+1423 
-1428 VHRKAEGEGSGQS
+1428 
-1441 SVGAARSGFDQYSHA
+1441 SVGAARKGFDPYSGA

-1528 AKALV
+1528 AKALI

-1548 ERGNVSE
+1548 DRGNVSE
-1555 ALAAQGA
+1555 ALVAQGA

-1698 GNFKTQIRNIV
+1698 GNFKTQVRNVV

-1737 ALNRATD
+1737 VLNRATD
-1744 GKVAEY
+1744 GKVSEY

-1814 KEDSNTAAKAIRKSA
+1814 KEDSNAAAKAIRKSA
-1829 ETGMALLRGYDKV
+1829 EAGMALLRGYDKA

-1960 TSGFDI
+1960 SSGFDI

-2163 LGRTVEKGDTAER
+2163 LGRTVEKGGTAER

-2421 IAKMP
+2421 ISKMP

-2433 DAFAVYRDDDWRIAF
+2433 DAFAVYRDDDWRIEF

-2496 YAVRQKVAQIALMDK
+2496 YAVRQKIAQIALMDK

>member
-36 GGASGSWEQFV
+36 GGASGSWEQYV
-47 QRMQSGQPTASDSAI
+47 QRAQSGQRTASDSAI

-85 FKNKHTANA
+85 FKNNHSANA
-94 IDPQYRQKTRAMLD
+94 VDPQYRQKTRTMLD

-137 EYEAKL
+137 EYEAQL
-143 KTYDGYF
+143 KAYDGYF

-179 DKDVRGLMQGERV
+179 DKDVRGLMQGGRV
-192 VTDEAKTDLQRKQQA
+192 VTDEAKTSLQRKQQA
-207 LSSRLSATKRYIE
+207 LSSRLSATKRYME

-252 TSGQLG
+252 KGGQLG
-258 MTNPLT
+258 TTNPLT

-312 EIAEGYRSGVERGNR
+312 EIAEGSRSGVERGNR

-334 QRAEMEQQLKAMPD
+334 QRTEIEQQLKAIPD
-348 SEWQAKNALVQQM
+348 SEWQARNALVQQM
-361 QEVDSQIE
+361 QALDGQIE
-369 AKKRSLS
+369 TARRTLSSTEERAK
-376 NMEKRAAAAEAVL
+376 AAEAVYSLEQRGQSVSAELSEAMQREQEL
-389 TIDTRGKD
+389 T
-397 IQTTMEASVKR
+397 E
-408 QKELEAQLKQAR
+408 QLKQAQ
-420 IPKGRRDGNE
+420 IPLERGAGTE
-430 WVSEPVDEAEVAR
+430 WVLTSVDNEEIAR
-443 LESEIAKEKQ
+443 LKYELAKATQQRKQ
-453 QQKLAERRQKEL
+453 AEQRQKAL
-465 AEFSAA
+465 SDFSAA

-479 LKNNEDFKEKSRPL
+479 LKNNKDFEEKSKPL
-493 PDVYKHN
+493 PNVYKHN
-500 PKGISDLEQFGYH
+500 PHGASDLQEFIAH
-513 MAATF
+513 HAS
-518 NNVSSDQLMQE
+518 VSSDEMLQN

-536 AMQGRKD
+536 GMQGRKD
-543 AIKKHYAYGTGERD
+543 SIKKHYASYNGEQD

-572 FNYLWATEGKGPAM
+572 FNYLWATEGETSAM

-596 DYRHGSADA
+596 DYRHGSSDA

-619 MQRGLRNTV
+619 MQRGFRNTV

-655 SNWLGR
+655 SNWFGR

-705 LRSGMTEGQALGYG
+705 LRSGMTQGQALGYG
-719 ALVGGAEGFLQAVA
+719 ALVGGAEGFLQSVA

-746 VGGEIAGKINNA
+746 VGNQIAGKITNA

-814 TGATNLVTVGS
+814 TGATNLVNVRRD
-825 TLKNERAEVEQIKA
+825 LVNEAVEADQIIA
-839 AQAQFALAALSFD
+839 AQEQFAAAALSFD
-852 ESSPVYAMG
+852 PSSPVYAMG
-861 EKVAAALD
+861 EKVKTALD
-869 NKKFLTGQEF
+869 NGKFLTGQEF
-879 RAMLQEA
+879 RAMLQEV

-893 DRINKGAFT
+893 NRINKGAFT

-914 EAAKRLRTER
+914 EAGKRFIVER
-924 FEQSYTDG
+924 FEQGYTTGDG
-932 AGAWSKERA
+932 AQWNKERA
-941 SAAAAVLDKVV
+941 SAAAEVLYRVW

-964 LHLNT
+964 LRLNT
-969 KKGAEALQNA
+969 EKGATVLSEA
-979 LGVPVKKAGNNNV
+979 LGVPVTKAGNNNIL
-992 AANQTFREAEMSYR
+992 ANQTFRNAEMDYR
-1006 MARSTA
+1006 MAQSYA
-1012 KYGDAAINWKTLPP
+1012 KYGEAEINWKTLLS

-1034 MVHPEAKTA
+1034 MVHPEAKAA
-1043 LEEIRNKPFTGTYA
+1043 LEAIRRKPFSGTYA

-1067 SIWWAANASRFT
+1067 NIWWAANASRFT
-1079 PEAASIQVER
+1079 PEAVSVQAER
-1089 WRAENV
+1089 WRAEHPQQTEAPAQAADMDAELPEESTAINDTAEGHTARQQAVIEAYKESVDEGLVEFV
-1095 QPGVDS
+1095 QNSVNNKGQNRGRYYLNDVLPRAGQDIYEL
-1101 NGDTGYTENGTTS
+1101 TGIDASGFKTVLEQRMAEHIYKEHGPEGTTDQS
-1114 GAETGLRG
+1114 MANLN
-1122 MMERLSRDEFVP
+1122 D
-1134 EEEIITAPEIR
+1134 I
-1145 DAKARSDAALQHP
+1145 
-1158 TIEDNSAER
+1158 
-1167 QVLRD
+1167 
-1172 DCTLALLGL
+1172 
-1181 GSAQYD
+1181 
-1187 ADGRIVKGADGETAY
+1187 GRIQYVLDNYDTMRQGGRSPSYTTMKPNGKPGTAQTVVYEKAVDGKYYVVEAVPDTKAKTAFVVSAYMQKRAGAPLQTVDEQTSTHTARPENAVGAPTPL
-1202 SGAVEQGH
+1202 STVPQDGAV
-1210 HIDIVVGLPAAG
+1210 
-1222 KSSVLV
+1222 
-1228 DPLSAQ
+1228 
-1234 HHARVIDNDMAKA
+1234 
-1247 MLPEFDN
+1247 
-1254 GIGAGAVHEESKA
+1254 
-1267 ISNFALELA
+1267 
-1276 MGAGDNIVLPIVGGN
+1276 
-1291 YGKLVAQIEEARAL
+1291 
-1305 GYEVAVHLC
+1305 
-1314 DLPSSKAI
+1314 
-1322 GRAIGR
+1322 
-1328 YLNTGRYIPMDI
+1328 
-1340 LYGYGNTPKENF
+1340 
-1352 YRLIQEGIVNEYS
+1352 VN
-1365 EYSNDVGYGEAPKQ
+1365 P
-1379 IRQSSAYSGGAGSPR
+1379 
-1394 TSAGG
+1394 SAGE
-1399 VVQNLGRRSGVKA
+1399 N
-1412 SPDAGGRGTPS
+1412 
-1423 QVARE
+1423 
-1428 VHRKAEGEGSGQS
+1428 
-1441 SVGAARSGFDQYSHA
+1441 SVGAARKGFDPYSGA

-1528 AKALV
+1528 AKALI

-1548 ERGNVSE
+1548 DRGNVSE
-1555 ALAAQGA
+1555 ALVAQGA

-1624 TVETALR
+1624 AVETALR
-1631 KAAQRP
+1631 KATQRP

-1676 VADQIP
+1676 VADRIP

-1698 GNFKTQIRNIV
+1698 GNFKTQVRNVV
-1709 SNTGAALLYTAKNR
+1709 SNTGSALLYTAKNR

-1737 ALNRATD
+1737 VLNRATD
-1744 GKVAEY
+1744 GKVPEY

-1763 PMLFGQAWKD
+1763 PMLFGQSWKD

-1960 TSGFDI
+1960 SSGFDI

-2054 DPGFIEALL
+2054 DPGFIEAMF

-2163 LGRTVEKGDTAER
+2163 LGRTVDKGDTAER

-2279 AVQSVIQTATLYAK
+2279 AVHSVIQTATLYAK

-2421 IAKMP
+2421 ISKMP

-2433 DAFAVYRDDDWRIAF
+2433 DAFAVYRDDDWRIEF
-2448 FRKAEINPSVY
+2448 FRKAEVNPSVY
-2459 AAYLEAAPEYR
+2459 AAYLEAIPQYR
-2470 LTADGKKSSAWN
+2470 VTKEGKPSGQWSE
-2482 KTTIWN
+2482 TTIKN
-2488 WLRTTEYS
+2488 WLQTTDYS
-2496 YAVRQKVAQIALMDK
+2496 YAVKLKIIDIATMDK

>member
-47 QRMQSGQPTASDSAI
+47 QRAQSGQRTASDSAI

-137 EYEAKL
+137 EYEAQL
-143 KTYDGYF
+143 KAYDGYF

-179 DKDVRGLMQGERV
+179 DKDVRGLMQGSRV
-192 VTDEAKTDLQRKQQA
+192 VTDEAKADLQRKQQA
-207 LSSRLSATKRYIE
+207 LSSRLSATKRYME

-240 YESYLNGVGAYL
+240 YESYLNGVGSYL
-252 TSGQLG
+252 KSGQLG

-297 FSNAGKLGITAKNAK
+297 FSNAGKLGITAKNAQQEAQTAQDVVQRATRK
-312 EIAEGYRSGVERGNR
+312 RERLT
-327 EIARLEQ
+327 A
-334 QRAEMEQQLKAMPD
+334 QRAEMEQQLKAIPD
-348 SEWQAKNALVQQM
+348 SEWQTRNALVQQM
-361 QEVDSQIE
+361 QDVDTQIE
-369 AKKRSLS
+369 SQRH
-376 NMEKRAAAAEAVL
+376 
-389 TIDTRGKD
+389 TIETYTERGKVAQD
-397 IQTTMEASVKR
+397 VANAGDKYDEYRIGSMVQEA
-408 QKELEAQLKQAR
+408 LNA
-420 IPKGRRDGNE
+420 P
-430 WVSEPVDEAEVAR
+430 
-443 LESEIAKEKQ
+443 
-453 QQKLAERRQKEL
+453 
-465 AEFSAA
+465 
-471 ADYYKYYS
+471 
-479 LKNNEDFKEKSRPL
+479 DFAEKSKPQEG
-493 PDVYKHN
+493 VYSYTMDDNVNVRLALSDDYDLSDATHIQNPEYGWINGTDDDRAIIGQQYAVHN
-500 PKGISDLEQFGYH
+500 GELYSFSSYSYLTDEEKG
-513 MAATF
+513 
-518 NNVSSDQLMQE
+518 V
-529 PIYGYIN
+529 
-536 AMQGRKD
+536 
-543 AIKKHYAYGTGERD
+543 
-557 SLESYD
+557 
-563 YMTADERHI
+563 
-572 FNYLWATEGKGPAM
+572 FNYLWATKGKETAM
-586 AFLDTLKPTL
+586 EYLAALKPTL
-596 DYRHGSADA
+596 DYRNGAAMAQNSPGS
-605 EEDNFFLIDYLWNP
+605 LWGNVISP
-619 MQRGLRNTV
+619 MVRGFQGAMSNT
-628 RNVESLFTG
+628 EALLQG
-637 EELSTL
+637 GQELPIS
-643 PWEYETAIRAEN
+643 PGEYETAIRREN
-655 SNWLGR
+655 AGDWGR
-661 GVINASS
+661 HIIDAST
-668 SFGQMLPAMAAS
+668 SFGQMLPAMTIS
-680 IATGNPAV
+680 LATGNPTA

-793 RDYEAPGWEE
+793 RDYEAPGWED

-814 TGATNLVTVGS
+814 TGATNLATAGS

-852 ESSPVYAMG
+852 ESSPVHAMG

-914 EAAKRLRTER
+914 EAAKRLQTER
-924 FEQSYTDG
+924 FEQSYTEG
-932 AGAWSKERA
+932 AEAWSKERA
-941 SAAAAVLDKVV
+941 SAAAEVLYRVWN
-952 RGENVRNADIQK
+952 GENVRNADIQK

-969 KKGAEALQNA
+969 NKGAEALQNA
-979 LGVPVKKAGNNNV
+979 LGVPVTRAGNNNV

-1012 KYGDAAINWKTLPP
+1012 KYGEAEINWKTLPP

-1089 WRAENV
+1089 WRAEHPQQTEAPAQTADVNAQGADV
-1095 QPGVDS
+1095 SDQAQASAGMEAQPAPRVDITDDG
-1101 NGDTGYTENGTTS
+1101 NFRMVEYGDTDTQKQMTQ
-1114 GAETGLRG
+1114 
-1122 MMERLSRDEFVP
+1122 
-1134 EEEIITAPEIR
+1134 
-1145 DAKARSDAALQHP
+1145 ALHDQM
-1158 TIEDNSAER
+1158 
-1167 QVLRD
+1167 V
-1172 DCTLALLGL
+1172 
-1181 GSAQYD
+1181 
-1187 ADGRIVKGADGETAY
+1187 ADGEVVQIESREDVAEHYPDLRGVKKQERNALLKEKIGELKRQLRAFLQTLRPNTYEFDVDGRTLEARIYSTAIDEVTVRLTEPKSNMLYQSEEIFNNARYLY
-1202 SGAVEQGH
+1202 STPDYDGNPDVYRWNYFYTPVQIGDE
-1210 HIDIVVGLPAAG
+1210 VVGVRIAVRDRVRGNESQIYHWGIKSDRPLAAHG
-1222 KSSVLV
+1222 SGNQSGPTLSSSGRSDSSVPQ
-1228 DPLSAQ
+1228 D
-1234 HHARVIDNDMAKA
+1234 
-1247 MLPEFDN
+1247 
-1254 GIGAGAVHEESKA
+1254 GAAV
-1267 ISNFALELA
+1267 N
-1276 MGAGDNIVLPIVGGN
+1276 PVG
-1291 YGKLVAQIEEARAL
+1291 
-1305 GYEVAVHLC
+1305 
-1314 DLPSSKAI
+1314 
-1322 GRAIGR
+1322 
-1328 YLNTGRYIPMDI
+1328 
-1340 LYGYGNTPKENF
+1340 EN
-1352 YRLIQEGIVNEYS
+1352 
-1365 EYSNDVGYGEAPKQ
+1365 
-1379 IRQSSAYSGGAGSPR
+1379 
-1394 TSAGG
+1394 
-1399 VVQNLGRRSGVKA
+1399 
-1412 SPDAGGRGTPS
+1412 
-1423 QVARE
+1423 
-1428 VHRKAEGEGSGQS
+1428 
-1441 SVGAARSGFDQYSHA
+1441 SVGAARKGFDPYSSA

-1510 VSGELSDSVRST
+1510 VSGELSDSVRSLD
-1522 AKLSDD
+1522 KLSTD

-1533 ERDIPASVVSFVQQV
+1533 ERDIPSAVVKFVSAV
-1548 ERGNVSE
+1548 ERGSVSE
-1555 ALAAQGA
+1555 ALVARGA

-1578 ARLYTAMVD
+1578 GQLYTAMVD
-1587 LMRNTG
+1587 LLRNTG

-1612 CLQQAIQGFNDR
+1612 CLQQAIQNINDAR
-1624 TVETALR
+1624 AENAQAKADRMARR
-1631 KAAQRP
+1631 KEIREAFRDADRAERAKDAAVNKQKNAV
-1637 GRDGKE
+1637 GSVSE
-1643 TAQIVVPEEMWQAY
+1643 IVVPEEMWQAY

-1698 GNFKTQIRNIV
+1698 GNFKTQVRNIV

-1763 PMLFGQAWKD
+1763 PMLFGQSWKD

-1893 QQAQE
+1893 RQAQE
-1898 ATFRDTNAVSTWFSG
+1898 ATFRDTNLVSTYVSG
-1913 FDRNWGRAQVFSRGL
+1913 FDRNAPRGVKMFTRGL

-1955 DIIGK
+1955 NIIGK

-2054 DPGFIEALL
+2054 DPGFIEAMF

-2083 TIKWSDSPLTD
+2083 TIKWSDAPLED

-2099 VFGYLTQGLSNSLI
+2099 LFGYLTQGLSNSLI

-2163 LGRTVEKGDTAER
+2163 LGRTVDKGETAER

-2218 PSWGGKSYSYR
+2218 PRWGEKSYSYR

-2410 KQVSDAQRIGA
+2410 KQVSDAQRIRA

-2488 WLRTTEYS
+2488 WLRTTEFS

>member
-25 TGALRPRNDRT
+25 AGALRPRNDRT

-137 EYEAKL
+137 EYEAQL
-143 KTYDGYF
+143 KAYDGYF

-179 DKDVRGLMQGERV
+179 DKDVRGLMQGGRV
-192 VTDEAKTDLQRKQQA
+192 VTDEAKTSLQRKQQA
-207 LSSRLSATKRYIE
+207 LSSRLSATKRYME

-240 YESYLNGVGAYL
+240 YESYLNGVGSYL

-288 QKITDVIDS
+288 QKITSVIDS

-312 EIAEGYRSGVERGNR
+312 EIAEGSRSGVERGNR

-397 IQTTMEASVKR
+397 IQMSMEASVKR

-605 EEDNFFLIDYLWNP
+605 EEDNGWLIDDLWNP
-619 MQRGLRNTV
+619 MQRGLRSTA
-628 RNVESLFTG
+628 RNVGAWFSG

-655 SNWLGR
+655 AGPLERS
-661 GVINASS
+661 VINAAS
-668 SFGQMLPAMAAS
+668 SFGQMLPALALAAPVAPVAGALGAS
-680 IATGNPAV
+680 ATAAGLLSGGV
-688 GAAVTF
+688 GAGVTWL
-694 ATSGAGAYQEG
+694 TSGAGAYQEG
-705 LRSGMTEGQALGYG
+705 LRQGMSEGQARSYG
-719 ALVGGAEGFLQAVA
+719 VLVGASEGLLQFALS
-733 GGIPGLKGVLPEA
+733 GIPGIKGWGVEQYGERAAGKVASALKRTAIKYGA
-746 VGGEIAGKINNA
+746 SIAG
-758 FGRWAVKFGA
+758 
-768 NIASEVLE
+768 E
-776 ENVQN
+776 EIEEHLQN

-793 RDYEAPGWEE
+793 KDYDAPGWDE
-803 FVDTTLSTLLL
+803 FVDTTLSVLLL

-852 ESSPVYAMG
+852 ESSPVHAMG

-924 FEQSYTDG
+924 FERNYTEG
-932 AGAWSKERA
+932 TEAWSKERA
-941 SAAAAVLDKVV
+941 SAAAEVLYRVWN
-952 RGENVRNADIQK
+952 GENVRNADIQK
-964 LHLNT
+964 LRLNT
-969 KKGAEALQNA
+969 EKGAAVLQDA

-1012 KYGDAAINWKTLPP
+1012 KYGEAEINWKTLPP

-1067 SIWWAANASRFT
+1067 NIWWAANASRFT

-1089 WRAENV
+1089 WRAEHPQQTEAPAQTADVNAQGADV
-1095 QPGVDS
+1095 SDQAQASAGMEAQPAPRVDITDDG
-1101 NGDTGYTENGTTS
+1101 NFRMVEYGDTDTQKQMTQ
-1114 GAETGLRG
+1114 
-1122 MMERLSRDEFVP
+1122 
-1134 EEEIITAPEIR
+1134 
-1145 DAKARSDAALQHP
+1145 ALHDQM
-1158 TIEDNSAER
+1158 
-1167 QVLRD
+1167 V
-1172 DCTLALLGL
+1172 
-1181 GSAQYD
+1181 
-1187 ADGRIVKGADGETAY
+1187 ADGEVVQIESREDVAEHYPDLRGVKKQERNALLKEKIGELKRQLRAFLQTLRPNTYEFDVDGRTLEARIYSTAIDEVTVRLTEPKSNMLYQSEEIFNNARYLY
-1202 SGAVEQGH
+1202 STPDYDGNPDVYRWNYFYTPVQIGDE
-1210 HIDIVVGLPAAG
+1210 VVGVRIAVRDRVRGNESQIYHWGIKSDRPLAAHG
-1222 KSSVLV
+1222 SGNQSGPTLSSSGRSDSSVPQ
-1228 DPLSAQ
+1228 D
-1234 HHARVIDNDMAKA
+1234 
-1247 MLPEFDN
+1247 
-1254 GIGAGAVHEESKA
+1254 GAAV
-1267 ISNFALELA
+1267 N
-1276 MGAGDNIVLPIVGGN
+1276 PVG
-1291 YGKLVAQIEEARAL
+1291 
-1305 GYEVAVHLC
+1305 
-1314 DLPSSKAI
+1314 
-1322 GRAIGR
+1322 
-1328 YLNTGRYIPMDI
+1328 
-1340 LYGYGNTPKENF
+1340 EN
-1352 YRLIQEGIVNEYS
+1352 
-1365 EYSNDVGYGEAPKQ
+1365 
-1379 IRQSSAYSGGAGSPR
+1379 
-1394 TSAGG
+1394 
-1399 VVQNLGRRSGVKA
+1399 
-1412 SPDAGGRGTPS
+1412 
-1423 QVARE
+1423 
-1428 VHRKAEGEGSGQS
+1428 
-1441 SVGAARSGFDQYSHA
+1441 SVGAARKGFDPYSSA

-1510 VSGELSDSVRST
+1510 VSGELSDSVRSLD
-1522 AKLSDD
+1522 KLSTD

-1533 ERDIPASVVSFVQQV
+1533 ERDIPSAVVKFVSAV
-1548 ERGNVSE
+1548 ERGSVSE
-1555 ALAAQGA
+1555 ALVARGA

-1578 ARLYTAMVD
+1578 GQLYTAMVD
-1587 LMRNTG
+1587 LLRNTG

-1612 CLQQAIQGFNDR
+1612 CLQQAIQNINDAR
-1624 TVETALR
+1624 AENAQAKADRMARR
-1631 KAAQRP
+1631 KEIREAFRDADRAERAKDAAVNKQKNAV
-1637 GRDGKE
+1637 GSVSE
-1643 TAQIVVPEEMWQAY
+1643 IVVPEEMWQAY

-1698 GNFKTQIRNIV
+1698 GNFKTQIRNIA

-1723 VKALVEAPVYGISK
+1723 VKALVEVPVYGISK

-1763 PMLFGQAWKD
+1763 PMLFGQSWKD

-1898 ATFRDTNAVSTWFSG
+1898 ATFRDTNLVSTYVSG
-1913 FDRNWGRAQVFSRGL
+1913 FDRNAPRGVKMFTRGL
-1928 LAFRKTPAN
+1928 FAFRKTPAN

-2011 ELAGKQ
+2011 ELTGKQ

-2054 DPGFIEALL
+2054 DPGFIEAMF

-2083 TIKWSDSPLTD
+2083 TIKWSDAPLED

-2099 VFGYLTQGLSNSLI
+2099 LFGYLTQGLSNSLI

-2163 LGRTVEKGDTAER
+2163 LGRTVDKGETAER

-2218 PSWGGKSYSYR
+2218 PRWGEKSYSYR

-2410 KQVSDAQRIGA
+2410 KQVSDAQRIRA